1 MKDES
6 EGNITTE
13 FAALRQKTYFYLM
26 DDSGT
31 HVVKKKAEGTKKCVI
46 KKST

>member
-26 DDSGT
+26 DDSG
-31 HVVKKKAEGTKKCVI
+31 KKHMWLRKKQKEQRSV
-46 KKST
+46 